1 MTAWVLLTATV
12 AAGWTAPPRVL
23 EGHSQ
28 SITAV
33 VFSYDGQQVASGAA
47 DKEIRVW
54 SVGDGKLLHTLKGLK
69 QGAQALAFSRDG
81 AYLVSGDGG
90 LELKLWNLKTGEAI
104 ATWLHREP
112 ISSLLFSADG
122 NHVWVGGMGDQGA
135 VYSVPDGQKVKDL
148 PVRSLAAPEH
158 GVELIAGTRSGRIV
172 VYPKALGA
180 PKTQLSTGS
189 HVPAVAVSADG
200 STVLSRDQ
208 GQNEVLVWNL
218 SRPKD
223 APVKLEGHQRGL
235 TSLAVS
241 ADGSRAVSASLDGSV
256 RLWDVKN
263 RKELSLLRGQG
274 ALFAAVS
281 PDFKR
286 LAVGE
291 GRYLKLWEL
300 PQ

>member
-1 MTAWVLLTATV
+1 MMAWVLLAVTA
-12 AAGWTAPPRVL
+12 AAGWTESARVF

-33 VFSYDGQQVASGAA
+33 AFSYDGQRVASGAA

-54 SVGDGKLLHTLKGLK
+54 RVADGKLLHTMKGLK

-90 LELKLWNLKTGEAI
+90 LELTLWDVKTGAAI
-104 ATWLHREP
+104 VSWQHREP
-112 ISSLLFSADG
+112 ISSVLFSADG
-122 NHVWVGGMGDQGA
+122 KQVWAGGMGDLGA
-135 VYSVPDGQKVKDL
+135 AYSVPEGKKLNDL
-148 PVRSLAAPEH
+148 TARSLCAPRQ
-158 GVELIAGTRSGRIV
+158 GVDLIVGTRSGQIV
-172 VYPKALGA
+172 VYPKADGA
-180 PKTQLSTGS
+180 PKTKLSTGS

-208 GQNEVLVWNL
+208 GQNEVFVWNL
-218 SRPKD
+218 SRPKE

-241 ADGSRAVSASLDGSV
+241 ADGSKAVSASLDGSV
-256 RLWDVKN
+256 RLWDVKKH
-263 RKELSLLRGQG
+263 KELSMLRGQG

-281 PDFKR
+281 PDFKW